1 MTHGNKKTVL
11 YLVKEDNHDNP
22 QIKSLCLNDSPVMA
36 DEEYDEVHTFVEN
49 EFEIKFPDKSSF
61 EI

>member
-1 MTHGNKKTVL
+1 
-11 YLVKEDNHDNP
+11 
-22 QIKSLCLNDSPVMA
+22 MA